1 MVFIVISSGFVFC
14 LFGRPCRSYKRYY
27 YRNEE
32 SGTIQWEYPSTPA
45 AQGGE
50 EAMELC
56 DSPPPQPPPPA
67 SPPPPPATPP
77 PPAPVAP
84 PPPRISSR
92 SPSPRQSSTA
102 GKQQRGENVK
112 KFICGLLSYPI

>member
-1 MVFIVISSGFVFC
+1 MIVVIVISSGFVFC

-56 DSPPPQPPPPA
+56 DSPPPQPLP
-67 SPPPPPATPP
+67 STTPP
-77 PPAPVAP
+77 PPTPKTP
-84 PPPRISSR
+84 PPPCISSC
-92 SPSPRQSSTA
+92 SPPCQISTA
-102 GKQQRGENVK
+102 GK
-112 KFICGLLSYPI
+112 